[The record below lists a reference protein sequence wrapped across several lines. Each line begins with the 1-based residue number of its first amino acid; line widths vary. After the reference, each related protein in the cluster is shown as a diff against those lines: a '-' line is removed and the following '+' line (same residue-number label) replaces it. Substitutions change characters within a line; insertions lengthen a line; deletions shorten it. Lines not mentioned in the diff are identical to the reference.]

1 MVAFGKAVL
10 GMVTALEGI
19 LDGHVTGGVASI
31 PVGALEA
38 ARNFHPHH
46 MPKPSSKIR

>member
-31 PVGALEA
+31 PVGALEMA
-38 ARNFHPHH
+38 QKFYPHH
-46 MPKPSSKIR
+46 VPKRNSKIR